1 MRYLSSLASY
11 QNEISSAI
19 SDDDKMFISMTLRV
33 LRGRKEVEE
42 DVKTF
47 EIN

>member
-19 SDDDKMFISMTLRV
+19 SDDDKMFISITLRV
-33 LRGRKEVEE
+33 LRGRNEREE